1 MKLSHS
7 KIESFCGD
15 VLPLNIIAD
24 RDLSAENIKWY
35 SDNEN
40 VKITGFSNEELLPF
54 NDGVLITLMSVGS
67 ACVFAEIG
75 DEKLCCEV
83 SVRERRRFKIG
94 DTLRFFVGDLHAH
107 SSNNHD
113 YKTFP
118 YKENEFPLDC
128 YKVVKEDGRLDFF
141 AMSDHAALLA
151 KKDFYRGFT
160 DAEAVEP
167 LDTIIFPGCESQ
179 CTPAE
184 IPTDR
189 YGIQAKSGGE
199 VVSINS
205 PTYIDATDWKQFC
218 DAFSDIPLPILSFA
232 HPQIISWAKKGNGN
246 FDFELINT
254 PELKR
259 LVKLIEMGN
268 GGDRETNA
276 INEYSYSVALDCGF
290 KVSPCCTSDAHG
302 PRWGYSALPGKT
314 IILAPEKTKELLLDA
329 LNENRVYASESGQ
342 VKLFYTV
349 NGFISGET
357 VSDTDTYRFHVETDL
372 FSEDEECRPVKL
384 SVISDGGKTIK
395 YIEGNMSS
403 LDFEIKSDSAA
414 YFYLRFTDIK
424 GRRTWSAP
432 IWTGRPCRYKET
444 PVLSPIDKSEFK
456 ALDLSTGKDAGKL
469 VNDNPEDFWISDTPT
484 PTILIDMGEE
494 YEIEALGHYPLR
506 PIMGEIINS
515 GKYPNDIVTQ
525 YVNSYRVLTSTD
537 GVEFDTV
544 AEGILR
550 VFGKEEFITF
560 KPTKARFVKFEVVS
574 STGRALGLPKYE
586 NATVRIGELTVFRR

>member
-1 MKLSHS
+1 MKLSKS
-7 KIESFCGD
+7 KIESFYSD
-15 VLPLNIIAD
+15 VLPLYIIAD
-24 RDLSAENIKWY
+24 RDISSEDIKWY
-35 SDNEN
+35 SENEN
-40 VKITGFSNEELLPF
+40 VKIRGFSDAEQMPF
-54 NDGVLITLMSVGS
+54 NDGVLITLMGVGTS
-67 ACVFAEIG
+67 KVFAEIG

-83 SVRERRRFKIG
+83 LVRERRRFKKG
-94 DTLRFFVGDLHAH
+94 EKLEFFAGDLHAH
-107 SSNNHD
+107 SCNNHD

-118 YKENEFPLDC
+118 YRESGYPIDC
-128 YKVVKEDGRLDFF
+128 YNTVKEDGRLDFF
-141 AMSDHAALLA
+141 VMSDHAGLLFQ
-151 KKDFYRGFT
+151 KDFYRGFT
-160 DAEAVEP
+160 DLEKVEP
-167 LDTIIFPGCESQ
+167 LDTVIFPGCESQ
-179 CTPAE
+179 CSPALKE
-184 IPTDR
+184 DR
-189 YGIQAKSGGE
+189 FGLVPKKGGE
-199 VVSINS
+199 IVSFNTDNFIN
-205 PTYIDATDWKQFC
+205 TNDWK
-218 DAFSDIPLPILSFA
+218 AFEAAFADSPLPILSFA
-232 HPQIISWAKKGNGN
+232 HPQLVSWFRRGNCDFN
-246 FDFELINT
+246 FHEINT
-254 PELKR
+254 PELIQ
-259 LVKLIEMGN
+259 LMKLIEMGN

-276 INEYSYSVALDCGF
+276 IDEYSYSVALDCGF
-290 KVSPCCTSDAHG
+290 RVSPCSTSDAHG

-314 IILAPEKTKELLLDA
+314 IIMAPDKSKEMLLDA
-329 LNENRVYASESGQ
+329 LYENRVYACETGQ
-342 VKLFYTV
+342 VKLTYNV
-349 NGFISGET
+349 NGFIAGET
-357 VSDTDTYRFHVETDL
+357 VSETDTYKFHVETDL
-372 FSEDEECRPVKL
+372 FSDDEECRPVKL

-432 IWTGRPCRYKET
+432 VWTGRPCRYKVA